1 MSSINGLTGQYIN
14 TLSNLSFEDDNNSL
28 LYLRLDG
35 SNKMENKIDMDG
47 YKIVNLSN
55 PLNSQ
60 DGVNKQFLDL
70 QLLSYVLANN
80 PVLFASLNMNNF
92 RITSLASPTTLTDAT
107 NVFYVQSQNNLKLS
121 LTGGTMTGILDMG
134 NNKITNLGN
143 PTNGTDVT
151 NKNYVDTNFLE
162 LSGGTMTGDLNMGS
176 KKITSL
182 ATPTNSNDGVNKSY
196 VDTNFLE
203 LTGGTMTGNIDM
215 GTKAVLLTNLPLSD
229 TQASNK
235 KYVDQQ
241 DNLKLS
247 LTGGTMTGDLN
258 MGTKKI
264 TNLATPT
271 NSNDGVNK
279 SYVDSNFLELCGGTM
294 TGDLNMGA
302 KKITS
307 LATPTNSNDG
317 VNKSYV
323 DNKFLPLTGGTI
335 SSNLLC
341 QNYVTIGNTAINSYP
356 LEITNT
362 APNLVTSFTSGYT
375 MTSGGTSSITPTLN
389 SNVSLKTFGSI
400 WTQARIVVS
409 SDPRIKTDFQELEI
423 KESLEIVDKITPF
436 RYTMIESKKIE
447 LGFSAKKLQNL
458 IPEAVD
464 THQNRLPSMMEMI
477 DVKNNVIRTKKRI
490 EAHQDDEIV
499 LFQDDREIRTTI
511 LKKMSKNYI
520 RVDLPDGEYLF
531 YGHVVKDFLTLDY
544 KQVNIH
550 LLNVVKNLLFRVDCL
565 ETIIK
570 KYI

>member
-1 MSSINGLTGQYIN
+1 MSFINGLTGQYIN

-55 PLNSQ
+55 PVSSQ
-60 DGVNKQFLDL
+60 DAVNKQFLDL
-70 QLLSYVLANN
+70 QLASYVLANN
-80 PVLFASLNMNNF
+80 PVLFANLNMNNF
-92 RITSLASPTTLTDAT
+92 RITSLASPVNLSDAT
-107 NVFYVQSQNNLKLS
+107 TVFYVQTQNNLKLS
-121 LTGGTMTGILDMG
+121 LTGGTMSGSLDMG
-134 NNKITNLGN
+134 TNKITNLGN
-143 PTNGTDVT
+143 PTNGTDGV
-151 NKNYVDTNFLE
+151 NKNYV
-162 LSGGTMTGDLNMGS
+162 
-176 KKITSL
+176 
-182 ATPTNSNDGVNKSY
+182 VN
-196 VDTNFLE
+196 NFLE

-215 GTKAVLLTNLPLSD
+215 GTKTVLLTNLPLSD
-229 TQASNK
+229 FQASNK

-247 LTGGTMTGDLN
+247 LTGGSLSGVLD
-258 MGTKKI
+258 MGT
-264 TNLATPT
+264 N
-271 NSNDGVNK
+271 
-279 SYVDSNFLELCGGTM
+279 
-294 TGDLNMGA
+294 
-302 KKITS
+302 KITS
-307 LATPTNSNDG
+307 LATPTNGTEATTKTYVDNADNLKLSLTGGTLSGVLNMGSNKITSLATPTNNNDG

-323 DNKFLPLTGGTI
+323 DNNFLPLTGGTI

-341 QNYVTIGNTAINSYP
+341 QNYVTIGNTAVNSYP
-356 LEITNT
+356 LEITST
-362 APNLVTSFTSGYT
+362 APNLSTAFTSGYT
-375 MTSGGTSSITPTLN
+375 MTSSAVSAITPTLN
-389 SNVSLKTFGSI
+389 STVSLKTYGSI
-400 WTQARIVVS
+400 WSQARLIVS
-409 SDPRIKTDFQELEI
+409 SDPRIKTDFQEVEI
-423 KESLEIVDKITPF
+423 KESLEIIDKITPF

-447 LGFSAKKLQNL
+447 LGFSAKQLQSL

-464 THQNRLPSMMEMI
+464 THQNRLPSMMEI
-477 DVKNNVIRTKKRI
+477 VDVKNNVIRTKKRI

-499 LFQDDREIRTTI
+499 LFQGDREIRTTI

-531 YGHVVKDFLTLDY
+531 YGHVVNDFLTLDY

>member
-1 MSSINGLTGQYIN
+1 MSTINGLTGQYIN

-55 PLNSQ
+55 PVNSQ
-60 DGVNKQFLDL
+60 DAVNKQFLDL

-80 PVLFASLNMNNF
+80 PVLFANLNMNNF
-92 RITSLASPTTLTDAT
+92 RISSLGAPINLSDAT
-107 NVFYVQSQNNLKLS
+107 NVFYVQTQNNLKLS
-121 LTGGTMTGILDMG
+121 LTGGTMSGNIDMG
-134 NNKITNLGN
+134 TNKITSLGN
-143 PTNGTDVT
+143 PTNGTDAT
-151 NKNYVDTNFLE
+151 NKN
-162 LSGGTMTGDLNMGS
+162 
-176 KKITSL
+176 
-182 ATPTNSNDGVNKSY
+182 Y

-215 GTKAVLLTNLPLSD
+215 GTKTVLLTNLPLSD
-229 TQASNK
+229 FQASNK

-247 LTGGTMTGDLN
+247 ITGGNLTGILD
-258 MGTKKI
+258 MGNHKI
-264 TNLATPT
+264 TNLGNPINGNDATNKNYVVNNFVQLSGSIMTGNLNMGSNKITNLTTPT
-271 NSNDGVNK
+271 NGNDATNK
-279 SYVDSNFLELCGGTM
+279 N
-294 TGDLNMGA
+294 
-302 KKITS
+302 
-307 LATPTNSNDG
+307 
-317 VNKSYV
+317 YV
-323 DNKFLPLTGGTI
+323 DNNFLPLTGGTI

-341 QNYVTIGNTAINSYP
+341 QNYVTIGNTAVNSYP
-356 LEITNT
+356 LEITST
-362 APNLVTSFTSGYT
+362 APNLSTAFTSGYT
-375 MTSGGTSSITPTLN
+375 MTSGGTSAITPTLN
-389 SNVSLKTFGSI
+389 STVSLKTFGSI
-400 WTQARIVVS
+400 WSQARLIVS

-447 LGFSAKKLQNL
+447 LGFSAKQLQNL

-464 THQNRLPSMMEMI
+464 THQNRLPSMMEI
-477 DVKNNVIRTKKRI
+477 VDVKNNVIRTKKRI

-499 LFQDDREIRTTI
+499 LFQDDREIRTKI

-531 YGHVVKDFLTLDY
+531 YGHVVNDFLTLDY

>member
-35 SNKMENKIDMDG
+35 GNKMENKIDMDG

-55 PLNSQ
+55 PVNSQ

-70 QLLSYVLANN
+70 QLLSYVLSNN
-80 PVLFASLNMNNF
+80 PVLFANLNMNNF
-92 RITSLASPTTLTDAT
+92 RITSLGAPVGLSDAT
-107 NVFYVQSQNNLKLS
+107 TVFYVQSQNNLKLS
-121 LTGGTMTGILDMG
+121 LTGGTMLGDLNMG
-134 NNKITNLGN
+134 ANKVTNLGN
-143 PTNGTDVT
+143 PINGTDSV
-151 NKNYVDTNFLE
+151 NKNYVDN
-162 LSGGTMTGDLNMGS
+162 
-176 KKITSL
+176 
-182 ATPTNSNDGVNKSY
+182 
-196 VDTNFLE
+196 NFLE
-203 LTGGTMTGNIDM
+203 LTGGTMIGNIDM
-215 GTKAVLLTNLPLSD
+215 GTKTVLLTNLPLSD

-241 DNLKLS
+241 DNLKLA
-247 LTGGTMTGDLN
+247 LTGGTMSGVVDMGSNKITNLGNPANGNDATNKNYVVNNFVQLSGSIMTGNLN
-258 MGTKKI
+258 MNSNKI

-271 NSNDGVNK
+271 NNNDAVNK
-279 SYVDSNFLELCGGTM
+279 N
-294 TGDLNMGA
+294 
-302 KKITS
+302 
-307 LATPTNSNDG
+307 
-317 VNKSYV
+317 YV
-323 DNKFLPLTGGTI
+323 DNNFLPLTGGTI

-341 QNYVTIGNTAINSYP
+341 QNYVTIGNTAVNSYP
-356 LEITNT
+356 LEITST
-362 APNLVTSFTSGYT
+362 APNLSTAFSSGFT
-375 MTSGGTSSITPTLN
+375 MTSGGTASITPTLN
-389 SNVSLKTFGSI
+389 STVSLKTFGSI
-400 WTQARIVVS
+400 WSQARLIVS

-423 KESLEIVDKITPF
+423 KESLEIIDKITPF

-447 LGFSAKKLQNL
+447 LGFSAKQLQNL

-499 LFQDDREIRTTI
+499 LFQGDREIRTTI
-511 LKKMSKNYI
+511 IKKMSKNYI
-520 RVDLPDGEYLF
+520 RVNLPDGEYLF
-531 YGHVVKDFLTLDY
+531 YGHVVNDFLTLDY

>member
-14 TLSNLSFEDDNNSL
+14 TLSNLSFEDDNNTL

-55 PLNSQ
+55 PVNSQ

-70 QLLSYVLANN
+70 QLLSYVLSNN
-80 PVLFASLNMNNF
+80 PVLFANLNMNNF
-92 RITSLASPTTLTDAT
+92 RITSLASPINLSDAT
-107 NVFYVQSQNNLKLS
+107 TVFYVQTQNNLKLS
-121 LTGGTMTGILDMG
+121 LTGG
-134 NNKITNLGN
+134 N
-143 PTNGTDVT
+143 
-151 NKNYVDTNFLE
+151 
-162 LSGGTMTGDLNMGS
+162 MTGDLNMGS

-182 ATPTNSNDGVNKSY
+182 ATPTNSTDGVNKTY
-196 VDTNFLE
+196 VDSNFLE
-203 LTGGTMTGNIDM
+203 LSGSTMTGN
-215 GTKAVLLTNLPLSD
+215 
-229 TQASNK
+229 
-235 KYVDQQ
+235 
-241 DNLKLS
+241 
-247 LTGGTMTGDLN
+247 LN

-271 NSNDGVNK
+271 NG
-279 SYVDSNFLELCGGTM
+279 
-294 TGDLNMGA
+294 
-302 KKITS
+302 
-307 LATPTNSNDG
+307 NDG

-323 DNKFLPLTGGTI
+323 DNNFLEQSGGTI
-335 SSNLLC
+335 SGNLLC

-356 LEITNT
+356 LEITST
-362 APNLVTSFTSGYT
+362 APNLVTAFTSGYT
-375 MTSGGTSSITPTLN
+375 MTSAGTSSISPTLN
-389 SNVSLKTFGSI
+389 SNVSMKTFGSI
-400 WTQARIVVS
+400 WSQARLIVS

-423 KESLEIVDKITPF
+423 KESLEIIDKITPF
-436 RYTMIESKKIE
+436 RYTMIENKKIE
-447 LGFSAKKLQNL
+447 LGFSAKQLQNL

-464 THQNRLPSMMEMI
+464 THQNRLPSMMEII

-499 LFQDDREIRTTI
+499 LFQADREIRTKI

-531 YGHVVKDFLTLDY
+531 FGHIVNDFLTLDY